1 MILLLATLTV
11 AMPQEPDPEQRITR
25 RDLPAAVAQTVAAQ
39 SRGATIRG
47 FSKEKE
53 HGQTFYEV
61 ELRVNGHSR
70 DVLMDTTGAVVE
82 VEEQVDIATLP
93 VAVRAG
99 LTAAAGSGTLRSVE
113 SITKGGPIVAYEGHV
128 STNGKWSEVKV
139 GPDGKR
145 LPA

>member
-1 MILLLATLTV
+1 M
-11 AMPQEPDPEQRITR
+11 
-25 RDLPAAVAQTVAAQ
+25 PAAVARTVAAQ

-47 FSKEKE
+47 FSKERE
-53 HGQTFYEV
+53 NGQTFYEV

-82 VEEQVDIATLP
+82 VEERVDIATLP
-93 VAVRAG
+93 VAVHAG

-113 SITKGGPIVAYEGHV
+113 SITKGGQIVAYEGHV

-139 GPDGKR
+139 GPDGAP
-145 LPA
+145 LH